1 MPAEKFL
8 HHHPKFKD
16 LILIVSKEQHVEPYL
31 AEKDYWIMHCLYGLQ
46 QGGYE
51 FFLKGGT
58 SLSKGHRLIHRFS
71 EDIDTYMV
79 PPEELGLKIGK
90 NHNKQHH
97 IAARKDYYDRLAQEI
112 EIEGVRTE
120 RDTEFD
126 DESKY
131 RSGGAR
137 LIYKSHF
144 DVGKTKAKQWVLL
157 ELGFDNIAPNE
168 PKDISSWVYDR
179 AVSDNV
185 RIIDNRALGVRCYD
199 AGYTFVEKLQAI
211 STKYRNL
218 KASGEFQSNY
228 VRHYYD
234 VYCLLKDASVNS
246 FAKTEAFE
254 DYRQKR
260 FPAADF
266 VIPLSENQAFLLHD
280 QEDFDSL
287 KKEYAAER
295 SFYHQGQPKFEE
307 VVAAIREWVASR

>member
-1 MPAEKFL
+1 MPAEDFL
-8 HHHPKFKD
+8 HHHPEFKE
-16 LILIVSKEQHVEPYL
+16 LILIVSEEQRVDPYL

-51 FFLKGGT
+51 FQLKGGT

-71 EDIDTYMV
+71 EDIDTFMV
-79 PPEELGLKIGK
+79 PPEELNLKTGK
-90 NHNKQHH
+90 NHTKPHH
-97 IAARKDYYDRLAQEI
+97 IAARKDYYDRLAREI

-137 LIYKSHF
+137 LIYTSHF
-144 DVGKTKAKQWVLL
+144 DVGTTKAKEGVLL
-157 ELGFDNIAPNE
+157 ELGFDNVVPNE
-168 PKDISSWVYDR
+168 PRDISSWAYDR
-179 AVSDNV
+179 AVSHNV
-185 RIIDNRALGVRCYD
+185 KIIDNRALGVLCYE
-199 AGYTFVEKLQAI
+199 ASHTFVEKLQAI
-211 STKYRNL
+211 STKYRKL
-218 KASGEFQSNY
+218 KASGTLETNF

-234 VYCLLKDASVNS
+234 VYCLLKDAGVKS
-246 FAKTEAFE
+246 FAETAEFE
-254 DYRQKR
+254 TYRQKR

-287 KKEYAAER
+287 KKDYAAER
-295 SFYHQGQPKFEE
+295 SFYHRGQPKFEE
-307 VVAAIREWVASR
+307 VVSAIREWVASR

>member
-8 HHHPKFKD
+8 HHHPKFKE
-16 LILIVSKEQHVEPYL
+16 LILIVSNEQRVDPYL

-51 FFLKGGT
+51 FLLKGGT
-58 SLSKGHRLIHRFS
+58 SLSKGHRLIYRFS

-90 NHNKQHH
+90 NHNKPHH
-97 IAARKDYYDRLAQEI
+97 IAARKDYYDRLAREI
-112 EIEGVRTE
+112 EIEGVRIE

-126 DESKY
+126 DKRRY

-137 LIYKSHF
+137 LIYTSHF
-144 DVGKTKAKQWVLL
+144 DVGGTNAKKGVLL
-157 ELGFDNIAPNE
+157 ELGFDNVVPNE
-168 PKDISSWVYDR
+168 PRDISSWAYDH
-179 AVSDNV
+179 AVSNNV

-199 AGYTFVEKLQAI
+199 ARYTFVEKLQAI
-211 STKYRNL
+211 STKYRNF
-218 KASGEFQSNY
+218 KASGTLESNF

-234 VYCLLKDASVNS
+234 VYCLLEDASVNS
-246 FAKTEAFE
+246 FAKTDAFE

-280 QEDFDSL
+280 QGDFDNF
-287 KKEYAAER
+287 KQTYTAER
-295 SFYHQGQPKFEE
+295 SFYYQGQPKFDE
-307 VVAAIREWVASR
+307 VVSAIREWVASR